1 MTSDKISSIICRFF
15 IQEIYPYIFYWSL
28 NDSPTGATLAALQLP
43 YFVHGPMAGPCLPW
57 CLQTNTPLSVTS
69 FILKNTCLHGVRKK
83 WFNFRRL
90 FYPADRLT
98 IGIKQS
104 SIIRGLFIWN
114 KYLPL
119 FIDLLMIAPV
129 ALEKNAPLVARL
141 LDLRKNLHIYCDI
154 IKILFLTSLI
164 C

>member
-1 MTSDKISSIICRFF
+1 MFT
-15 IQEIYPYIFYWSL
+15 
-28 NDSPTGATLAALQLP
+28 
-43 YFVHGPMAGPCLPW
+43 W
-57 CLQTNTPLSVTS
+57 C
-69 FILKNTCLHGVRKK
+69 KKK
-83 WFNFRRL
+83 WFIFRRL

-129 ALEKNAPLVARL
+129 ALEK
-141 LDLRKNLHIYCDI
+141 KMLH
-154 IKILFLTSLI
+154 
-164 C
+164 